1 MSRQTDRADA
11 RYRAKVDR
19 ANERKANSYPAS
31 RYVPFQPKG
40 KEYPFSSRRQDA
52 KYARIF
58 AGQLLLAAA
67 A

>member
-19 ANERKANSYPAS
+19 ANERKPNSYAAS

-40 KEYPFSSRRQDA
+40 KEYEANGKQEVARRLRQ
-52 KYARIF
+52 
-58 AGQLLLAAA
+58 QAAA
-67 A
+67 